1 MRQYK
6 REVLCTK
13 CGETFYSDNQGETK
27 CYLCTMTPE
36 VDHTKVYDDTID
48 LHHTRPLSGP
58 PDAQRPQNNDYRA
71 GSVFKTHRKCLGCGD
86 DFVIEG
92 PKQMRCNACRVG
104 HTATYKKNINVKS
117 RKRAKLKEVGRIPI
131 PVTQWAPLGITTC
144 KRQDDP
150 AADLDGMWLLIAEG
164 SNYNERNYKI
174 FRNIIDGR
182 ACINLS
188 DPEERFMSE
197 ALAPIGDGQA
207 LMQPVQ
213 SGRLESI
220 PIH

>member
-1 MRQYK
+1 
-6 REVLCTK
+6 
-13 CGETFYSDNQGETK
+13 
-27 CYLCTMTPE
+27 
-36 VDHTKVYDDTID
+36 
-48 LHHTRPLSGP
+48 
-58 PDAQRPQNNDYRA
+58 
-71 GSVFKTHRKCLGCGD
+71 
-86 DFVIEG
+86 
-92 PKQMRCNACRVG
+92 VG